1 MKDAEEFRY
10 LILAV
15 QREGNR
21 MLAAALRPLGLTPS
35 QGEVVSV
42 LDDRGALTLSGLGE
56 LLVCE
61 SGANPS
67 RLVDRLVTAGLVE
80 RTTSASDRR
89 HVTLTLT
96 ETGRQLA
103 ERVRTVQDGL
113 NDALEEMLAGQPV
126 APTLSTLR
134 TVAGHFP
141 AGETVR
147 RRKEVSRS
155 SA

>member
-1 MKDAEEFRY
+1 VRDAEEFRY
-10 LILAV
+10 LVLAV

-21 MLAAALRPLGLTPS
+21 ILAAALRPLGLTPS
-35 QGEVVSV
+35 QAEVVSV
-42 LDDRGALTLSGLGE
+42 LDDRGPLTLSGLGE

-67 RLVDRLVTAGLVE
+67 RLVDRLVTAGFVE
-80 RTTSASDRR
+80 RAISASDRR

-96 ETGRQLA
+96 AAGRQLA
-103 ERVRTVQDGL
+103 ERVRPVQDGL
-113 NDALEEMLAGQPV
+113 NDALEEMLAGQPI

-134 TVAGHFP
+134 AVADRFP

-147 RRKEVSRS
+147 RRREVPAS
-155 SA
+155 

>member
-10 LILAV
+10 LVLAI

-21 MLAAALRPLGLTPS
+21 VLAAALRPLDLTPA
-35 QGEVVSV
+35 QAEVVSV
-42 LDDRGALTLSGLGE
+42 LDERGPLTLSGLGE

-61 SGANPS
+61 SGVNPS

-80 RTTSASDRR
+80 RTISTSDRR

-96 ETGRQLA
+96 AAGRQLA
-103 ERVRTVQDGL
+103 ERVRTVQDDL
-113 NDALEEMLAGQPV
+113 NDAIEDMLAGQPIT
-126 APTLSTLR
+126 PTLTTLR
-134 TVAGHFP
+134 TVADHFP
-141 AGETVR
+141 AGEKVR
-147 RRKEVSRS
+147 RRKESF

>member
-10 LILAV
+10 LVLAV

-35 QGEVVSV
+35 QAEVVSV
-42 LDDRGALTLSGLGE
+42 LDDRGPLTLSGLGE

-61 SGANPS
+61 TGVNPS
-67 RLVDRLVTAGLVE
+67 RLVDRLVTAGIVE
-80 RTTSASDRR
+80 RVTDASDRR

-96 ETGRQLA
+96 ADGRQLA
-103 ERVRTVQDGL
+103 ERVQVVQDGL

-134 TVAGHFP
+134 SVASRFP
-141 AGETVR
+141 AGEKVR
-147 RRKEVSRS
+147 RRKEVPAR
-155 SA
+155 

>member
-1 MKDAEEFRY
+1 VRDAEEFRY
-10 LILAV
+10 LVLAV

-35 QGEVVSV
+35 QAEVVSV
-42 LDDRGALTLSGLGE
+42 LDDRGHLTLSGLGE

-80 RTTSASDRR
+80 RAISASDRR

-96 ETGRQLA
+96 AAGRQLA
-103 ERVRTVQDGL
+103 ERVQAVQDGL
-113 NDALEEMLAGQPV
+113 HEALEEMLAGQPV
-126 APTLSTLR
+126 APTLATLR
-134 TVAGHFP
+134 AVASHFP

-147 RRKEVSRS
+147 RRKEAATS
-155 SA
+155 